1 MNGEIEWP
9 REIWMAERDDH
20 DQGIVSAVLS
30 EHATVARFEGDTERA
45 REFHR
50 YVDADIYE
58 TAERYWRAR
67 VAAAYEAAARW
78 HNENSEHDQ
87 HGLDYSALVGIPIS
101 NAAELAS
108 SVKMHTYSADHI
120 RALTP
125 DDAKATLEAVRR
137 EAERAGYER
146 GLREALNIIGDYD
159 EASDC
164 PSCHDTT
171 SINEAVTALL
181 DNPQEDET

>member
-1 MNGEIEWP
+1 MKRPEKIVTRHYGNGIINAAPSDRGFSHRSNAIFE
-9 REIWMAERDDH
+9 
-20 DQGIVSAVLS
+20 S
-30 EHATVARFEGDTERA
+30 EYTRSDI
-45 REFHR
+45 
-50 YVDADIYE
+50 AD
-58 TAERYWRAR
+58 AR

-108 SVKMHTYSADHI
+108 SVEMHTYSADHI

-125 DDAKATLEAVRR
+125 DDAKAALEAVRR